1 MSPEQIR
8 GKSVD
13 NRADIYSFG
22 ATIFEMVVGHPPFTG
37 STESEILR
45 RHLVEPARSLKQ
57 FKPNVTP
64 PFDDLVRRMLQKS
77 PADRPRSM
85 DEVVRACRPR
95 GFSWTRKTEAGS
107 VPGETMSGNLDFEK
121 PIMELEKR
129 ILELESK
136 SQERKTDLL
145 ALQQMR
151 EDLNCLIGE
160 IFSKLT
166 AWERVQVARHPERPQ
181 TADYLAIFDDFVELH
196 GDRYFQDDPA
206 IKAGIGKLDGRTVVV
221 IGQHKGKDTR
231 QRLAA
236 NYGMPN
242 PEGYRKA
249 LRLMKLAEK
258 MRFPVI
264 CLIDTP
270 GAFPGI
276 GAEERG
282 QFSAIAVNLMEMSRL
297 KTPVVG
303 VILAEGGSGG
313 ALGIAVVDRLLIFEN
328 AWFSVIS
335 PEGCAAILFKSSEK
349 DKIAEAAEA
358 LRLTALDL
366 LSLGVVDEVVPE
378 PMGGAHRDA
387 RAAAETLRAALKRH
401 LADLDKL
408 GTTELVEKRYA
419 KWRAIG
425 RVAGEA

>member
-1 MSPEQIR
+1 
-8 GKSVD
+8 
-13 NRADIYSFG
+13 
-22 ATIFEMVVGHPPFTG
+22 
-37 STESEILR
+37 
-45 RHLVEPARSLKQ
+45 
-57 FKPNVTP
+57 
-64 PFDDLVRRMLQKS
+64 
-77 PADRPRSM
+77 
-85 DEVVRACRPR
+85 
-95 GFSWTRKTEAGS
+95 
-107 VPGETMSGNLDFEK
+107 MSGNLDFEK

-136 SQERKTDLL
+136 SQERHTDLL

-151 EDLNCLIGE
+151 ETLHSLVGE

-181 TADYLAIFDDFVELH
+181 TSDYLSMFDDFVELH
-196 GDRYFQDDPA
+196 GDRFFQDDTA
-206 IKAGIGKLDGRTVVV
+206 IKGGLAKLDGRTVVV

-231 QRLAA
+231 ARLAA

-258 MRFPVI
+258 LHFPVI

-297 KTPVVG
+297 KTPVIG

-313 ALGIAVVDRLLIFEN
+313 ALGIAVVDRLLILEN

-335 PEGCAAILFKSSEK
+335 PEGCAAILFKSSDK

-358 LRLTALDL
+358 LKLTAVDL
-366 LSLGVVDEVVPE
+366 MSLGVVDDIIPE
-378 PMGGAHRDA
+378 PMGGAHRDPPRMVA
-387 RAAAETLRAALKRH
+387 TLKAAILRH
-401 LADLDKL
+401 LKALDAVPRE
-408 GTTELVEKRYA
+408 ELVERRYK
-419 KWRAIG
+419 KWRSIG
-425 RVAGEA
+425 KVLDGATAGTKTTGV

>member
-1 MSPEQIR
+1 
-8 GKSVD
+8 
-13 NRADIYSFG
+13 
-22 ATIFEMVVGHPPFTG
+22 
-37 STESEILR
+37 
-45 RHLVEPARSLKQ
+45 
-57 FKPNVTP
+57 
-64 PFDDLVRRMLQKS
+64 
-77 PADRPRSM
+77 
-85 DEVVRACRPR
+85 
-95 GFSWTRKTEAGS
+95 
-107 VPGETMSGNLDFEK
+107 MSGNLDFEK

-136 SQERKTDLL
+136 SQERRTDLL

-151 EDLNCLIGE
+151 EDLNSLIGE

-181 TADYLAIFDDFVELH
+181 TSDYLSIFEDFVELH
-196 GDRYFQDDPA
+196 GDRCFHDDFA
-206 IKAGIGKLDGRTVVV
+206 IKAGLARLDGRTVVV

-258 MRFPVI
+258 MRFPVV

-270 GAFPGI
+270 GAYPGI

-297 KTPVVG
+297 KTPIVS

-313 ALGIAVVDRLLIFEN
+313 ALGIAVADRLLIFEN

-335 PEGCAAILFKSSEK
+335 PEGCAAILFRSSERE
-349 DKIAEAAEA
+349 KIAEAAEA
-358 LRLTALDL
+358 LKLTALDL
-366 LSLGVVDEVVPE
+366 LALGVVDEVLPE
-378 PMGGAHRDA
+378 PMGGAHRDP
-387 RAAAETLRAALKRH
+387 RKTAETLKTALVRH
-401 LADLDKL
+401 I
-408 GTTELVEKRYA
+408 TELEALPVDTLLEGRYR
-419 KWRAIG
+419 KWRSIG
-425 RVAGEA
+425 EVTAAGGG